1 MAKQE
6 IRDRSDPE
14 SMRAFMRA
22 LLEDVRALERM
33 LEGEWFETGVRRIG
47 AEQEMFLVDRGYYPA
62 NRALTLLEEL
72 PRTAFTTE
80 LGQFNLELNLTPLVF
95 QKACLAELHRELD
108 QRLAQVR
115 EVGARHGVRVLL
127 TGILP
132 TLEKRHLGLDSM
144 TPIPRYYQLNQIMRG
159 LRGGEFRTYIK
170 GLDEFQTKHDN
181 VMLEA
186 CNTSFQLHFQVG
198 PGEFAMLYNV
208 AQLAT
213 APVLAASVNSPV
225 LLRHR
230 LWHET
235 RVALFQQS
243 VDTRSETHAQRGGRV
258 RVSFGDHWIER
269 SILEIFR
276 EDVARYRVL
285 IATELEESPLDRL
298 ARGEVPELKALRLH
312 NGTIYRWNRPCYGVA
327 DGRAHLRIEARAL
340 PAGPSVLDE
349 VANAAFFFG
358 LMCAL
363 SDEYGDP
370 KDKLPFDDAKA
381 NFMAAARYGLHA
393 RLHWFGGRTVGAEEL
408 ILQELL
414 PLARRG
420 LSSRGI
426 DAGDVS
432 RYLDVIERRVASG
445 RTGAQW
451 MLDSLEAME
460 GQGRPDERYRS
471 LTSSLIAQQWTGQP
485 VHTWTLAA
493 LESAA
498 DVRDSYRTVGQFMT
512 TDLFTVHPE
521 DLIDLAASVMDWKHL
536 RHVPVEDHEGHLV
549 GLVTHRMLLRQVSQ
563 GQTSRPVA
571 VREIMRPDPV
581 TVTPE
586 TTTLEALELM
596 RASKLGCLP
605 VLQDGKLVG
614 IVTESDFIDV
624 SARLLDEWLRQD

>member
-1 MAKQE
+1 MAKQD

-33 LEGEWFETGVRRIG
+33 LAGEWLETGVRRIG
-47 AEQEMFLVDRGYYPA
+47 AEQEMFLVDRGLRPA

-72 PRTAFTTE
+72 PRNFFTTE

-95 QKACLAELHRELD
+95 QGDCLSRLEQELD
-108 QRLAQVR
+108 VR
-115 EVGARHGVRVLL
+115 MAEVRAVAAKHGVRVLL

-198 PGEFAMLYNV
+198 PGEFALLYNV

-213 APVLAASVNSPV
+213 APVLAAAVNSPV

-243 VDTRSETHAQRGGRV
+243 VDTRSETHTQRGGRV
-258 RVSFGDHWIER
+258 RVNFGDHWIEE

-285 IATELEESPLDRL
+285 IATELEESPLAKLD
-298 ARGEVPELKALRLH
+298 RGEVPELKALRLH

-327 DGRAHLRIEARAL
+327 GGRAHLRIEARAL

-358 LMCAL
+358 LMCGL

-370 KDKLPFDDAKA
+370 KDKMPFDDAKA

-408 ILQELL
+408 IEKELL

-420 LSSRGI
+420 LASRGI
-426 DAGDVS
+426 AADDVE
-432 RYLDVIERRVASG
+432 RYLAVIEQRVKSG

-451 MLDSLEAME
+451 MLDSLENISDRV
-460 GQGRPDERYRS
+460 RPDERYS
-471 LTSSLIAQQWTGQP
+471 ALTSAMLAHQWNGKP
-485 VHTWTLAA
+485 VHEWPLAEV
-493 LESAA
+493 ESSA
-498 DVRDSYRTVGQFMT
+498 DARDSYRTVGQFMS

-521 DLIDLAASVMDWKHL
+521 DLIDLAASVMDWEHL

-549 GLVTHRMLLRQVSQ
+549 GLVSHRQLLRQVSQ
-563 GQTSRPVA
+563 GQTNRPVA
-571 VREIMRPDPV
+571 VREIMIPAPV

-586 TTTLEALELM
+586 TTTLEALGLM
-596 RASKLGCLP
+596 RTNKVGCLP
-605 VLQDGKLVG
+605 VVHDAKLVG
-614 IVTESDFIDV
+614 LVTESDFIDV
-624 SARLLDEWLRQD
+624 SARLLDEWLRQS

>member
-14 SMRAFMRA
+14 SMRTFMKA
-22 LLEDVRALERM
+22 LLEDVHALEKM
-33 LEGEWFETGVRRIG
+33 LEGEWFETGIRRIG
-47 AEQEMFLVDRGYYPA
+47 AEQEMFLVDRALRPA

-72 PRTAFTTE
+72 PRNFFTTE

-95 QKACLAELHRELD
+95 QKDCLAALHRELD
-108 QRLAQVR
+108 ERLGQVR
-115 EVGARHGVRVLL
+115 EVAAKHGVKILL

-132 TLEKRHLGLDSM
+132 TLEKRDLGLDSM
-144 TPIPRYYQLNQIMRG
+144 TPIPRYYQLNQIMRN

-213 APVLAASVNSPV
+213 APVLAAAVNSPV

-243 VDTRSETHAQRGGRV
+243 VDTRSETHTQRGGRV
-258 RVSFGDHWIER
+258 RVNFGDHWIEN

-285 IATELEESPLDRL
+285 IATELEESPLAKL
-298 ARGEVPELKALRLH
+298 ARGEAPELKALRLH
-312 NGTIYRWNRPCYGVA
+312 NGTIYRWNRPCYGVVN
-327 DGRAHLRIEARAL
+327 GLAHLRIEARAL

-358 LMCAL
+358 LMCGL

-370 KDKLPFDDAKA
+370 KDKMPFDDAKA

-408 ILQELL
+408 IEKELL

-420 LSSRGI
+420 LASRGI
-426 DAGDVS
+426 DAADIE
-432 RYLDVIERRVASG
+432 RYLGVLEARVKSG
-445 RTGAQW
+445 RTGSQW
-451 MLDSLEAME
+451 LLDSLEQMD
-460 GQGRPDERYRS
+460 GQGRADERYRS
-471 LTSSLIAQQWTGQP
+471 LTSAMLEQQWAGKP
-485 VHTWTLAA
+485 VHEWQLAHV
-493 LESAA
+493 ESSA
-498 DVRDSYRTVGQFMT
+498 DARDSYRTVSQFMS

-521 DLIDLAASVMDWKHL
+521 DLVDLAASVMDWEHL

-549 GLVTHRMLLRQVSQ
+549 GLITHRQLLRQISQ
-563 GQTSRPVA
+563 GKSGRPVA
-571 VREIMRPDPV
+571 VREIMKPDPV
-581 TVTPE
+581 VISPE
-586 TTTLEALELM
+586 TTTLDALDLM
-596 RASKLGCLP
+596 RAQKLGCLP
-605 VLQDGKLVG
+605 VVQEGKLVG
-614 IVTESDFIDV
+614 LVTESDFIDV

>member
-1 MAKQE
+1 MAKTE
-6 IRDRSDPE
+6 IRERSDPE

-22 LLEDVRALERM
+22 LLEDLRALEQM
-33 LEGEWFETGVRRIG
+33 LAGEWFETGVRRIG
-47 AEQEMFLVDRGYYPA
+47 AEQEMFLVDRALRPA
-62 NRALTLLEEL
+62 NKVLTLLEEL
-72 PRTAFTTE
+72 PRSAFTTE
-80 LGQFNLELNLTPLVF
+80 LGQFNLELNLSPLLF
-95 QKACLAELHRELD
+95 QKDCLSRLEQELDSRLAE
-108 QRLAQVR
+108 VR
-115 EVGARHGVRVLL
+115 AVAAKHGVKVLL

-208 AQLAT
+208 AQVAT
-213 APVLAASVNSPV
+213 APVLAAAVNSPV

-243 VDTRSETHAQRGGRV
+243 VDTRSETHTQRGGRV
-258 RVSFGDHWIER
+258 RVNFGDRWVED

-285 IATELEESPLDRL
+285 ISTELEESPLAKL
-298 ARGEVPELKALRLH
+298 ARGEAPELKALRLH
-312 NGTIYRWNRPCYGVA
+312 NGTIYRWNRPCYGVV
-327 DGRAHLRIEARAL
+327 DGKAHLRIEARAL

-358 LMCAL
+358 LMCVL

-370 KDKLPFDDAKA
+370 KGKMPFDDAKA

-393 RLHWFGGRTVGAEEL
+393 RLHWFGGKTVGAEEL
-408 ILQELL
+408 ILRELL

-420 LSSRGI
+420 LATRGI
-426 DAGDVS
+426 DSADVD
-432 RYLDVIERRVASG
+432 RYLEVIERRVQSG

-451 MLDSLEAME
+451 MLDSLECIDGE
-460 GQGRPDERYRS
+460 GRPDERYRA
-471 LTSSLIAQQWTGQP
+471 LTARDARAAVDGQARAR
-485 VHTWTLAA
+485 VAA
-493 LESAA
+493 GRGRELGQRARQLPHGRASTCPPTSHRASRGPDRSRGE
-498 DVRDSYRTVGQFMT
+498 RDG
-512 TDLFTVHPE
+512 LGAP
-521 DLIDLAASVMDWKHL
+521 A
-536 RHVPVEDHEGHLV
+536 HVPVEDHEGHLV
-549 GLVTHRMLLRQVSQ
+549 GLVTHRQLLRQVSQ
-563 GQTSRPVA
+563 GQSGRPFA
-571 VREIMRPDPV
+571 VREIMRPDPI
-581 TVTPE
+581 TGDARDHHDRRARPD
-586 TTTLEALELM
+586 AL
-596 RASKLGCLP
+596 A
-605 VLQDGKLVG
+605 Q
-614 IVTESDFIDV
+614 
-624 SARLLDEWLRQD
+624 ARLPARWYRTGSSWARHRVRLPRRLGATPHGWLRQD

>member
-47 AEQEMFLVDRGYYPA
+47 AEQEMFLVDRALRPA

-72 PRTAFTTE
+72 PRSAFTTE
-80 LGQFNLELNLTPLVF
+80 LGQFNLELNLVPRVF
-95 QKACLAELHRELD
+95 QDDCLSLLHGELEE
-108 QRLAQVR
+108 RLQEVR
-115 EVGARHGVRVLL
+115 EVAVKHGVRVLL

-198 PGEFAMLYNV
+198 PGEFALLYNV

-213 APVLAASVNSPV
+213 APVLAAAVNSPV

-230 LWHET
+230 LWQET

-243 VDTRSETHAQRGGRV
+243 VDTRSEVHAQRGGRV
-258 RVSFGDHWIER
+258 RVSFGDHWIEA

-285 IATELEESPLDRL
+285 IATELEESPLAKL
-298 ARGEVPELKALRLH
+298 ARGEAPELKALRLH
-312 NGTIYRWNRPCYGVA
+312 NGTIYRWNRPCYGLVE
-327 DGRAHLRIEARAL
+327 GKAHLRIEARAL

-370 KDKLPFDDAKA
+370 KDKMPFDDAKA

-393 RLHWFGGRTVGAEEL
+393 RLHWFGNRTVGADQL
-408 ILQELL
+408 IEQELL

-426 DAGDVS
+426 RAADVE
-432 RYLDVIERRVASG
+432 RYLDVIERRVRSG

-451 MLDSLEAME
+451 MLDSLESID
-460 GQGRPDERYRS
+460 GQGRPDERYRA
-471 LTSSLIAQQWTGQP
+471 LTADMLRNQWSGRP
-485 VHTWTLAA
+485 VHEWPLAQV
-493 LESAA
+493 ESTA
-498 DVRDSYRTVGQFMT
+498 DARESYRTIGQFMS

-536 RHVPVEDHEGHLV
+536 RHVPVEDHEGRLV
-549 GLVTHRMLLRQVSQ
+549 GLVTHRQLLRQVSQ
-563 GQTSRPVA
+563 GHAGRAVA
-571 VREIMRPDPV
+571 VREIMNPDPV
-581 TVTPE
+581 TAAPE
-586 TTTLEALELM
+586 TTTLDALEMM
-596 RASKLGCLP
+596 RAGKLGCLP
-605 VLQDGKLVG
+605 VVQDGKLVG
-614 IVTESDFIDV
+614 LVTESDFIDV
-624 SARLLDEWLRQD
+624 SARLLDEWLRQA

>member
-22 LLEDVRALERM
+22 LLEDVHALEKM

-47 AEQEMFLVDRGYYPA
+47 AEQEMFLIDRALRPA
-62 NRALTLLEEL
+62 NRALTLLEDL
-72 PRTAFTTE
+72 PRSAFTTE

-95 QKACLAELHRELD
+95 QKDCLSRLEQELD
-108 QRLAQVR
+108 QRLREVR
-115 EVGARHGVRVLL
+115 EVAAKHGVKVLL

-208 AQLAT
+208 AQIAT
-213 APVLAASVNSPV
+213 APVLAAAVNSPV

-243 VDTRSETHAQRGGRV
+243 VDTRSETHTQRGGRV
-258 RVSFGDHWIER
+258 RVNFGDRWVNQ

-285 IATELEESPLDRL
+285 IATELEDSPLAKL
-298 ARGEVPELKALRLH
+298 ARGQAPDLKALRLH
-312 NGTIYRWNRPCYGVA
+312 NGTIYRWNRPCYGVV
-327 DGRAHLRIEARAL
+327 DGKAHLRIEARAL

-349 VANAAFFFG
+349 VANAAFFYG
-358 LMCAL
+358 LMCVL

-370 KDKLPFDDAKA
+370 QGKMSFDDAKA

-393 RLHWFGGRTVGAEEL
+393 RLHWFGDRTVGAEEL
-408 ILQELL
+408 IERELL

-420 LSSRGI
+420 LETRGI
-426 DAGDVS
+426 DRADIE
-432 RYLDVIERRVASG
+432 RYLGVIEQRVKGG

-451 MLDSLEAME
+451 MLDSLERM
-460 GQGRPDERYRS
+460 GSKGRADERYRS
-471 LTSSLIAQQWTGQP
+471 LTARMLEHQWSGKP
-485 VHTWTLAA
+485 VHEWPLAEV
-493 LESAA
+493 ESSAGA
-498 DVRDSYRTVGQFMT
+498 RDSYRTVGQFMS

-521 DLIDLAASVMDWKHL
+521 DLIDLAASVMDWEHL

-549 GLVTHRMLLRQVSQ
+549 GLVTHRQLLRQVSQ
-563 GQTSRPVA
+563 GQAGRPVA
-571 VREIMRPDPV
+571 VREIMKPDPV
-581 TVTPE
+581 TVSPD
-586 TTTLEALELM
+586 TTTIEALDLM

-605 VLQDGKLVG
+605 VVQDGKLVG
-614 IVTESDFIDV
+614 LVTESDFIDV
-624 SARLLDEWLRQD
+624 SARLLDEWLRQE

>member
-22 LLEDVRALERM
+22 LLEDVRALEHM
-33 LEGEWFETGVRRIG
+33 LAGEWFETGVRRIG
-47 AEQEMFLVDRGYYPA
+47 AEQEMFLVDRALRPA
-62 NRALTLLEEL
+62 NRALSLLEEL
-72 PRTAFTTE
+72 PRSSFTTE

-95 QKACLAELHRELD
+95 QKDCLSALHKELDVRLAE
-108 QRLAQVR
+108 VR
-115 EVGARHGVRVLL
+115 EVAAKHGVRVLL

-213 APVLAASVNSPV
+213 APVLAAAVNSPV

-243 VDTRSETHAQRGGRV
+243 VDTRSETHTQRGGRV
-258 RVSFGDHWIER
+258 RVNFGDHWIAD

-285 IATELEESPLDRL
+285 IATELEDSPLEKL
-298 ARGEVPELKALRLH
+298 ARGEAPELKALRLH
-312 NGTIYRWNRPCYGVA
+312 NGTIYRWNRPCYGLA
-327 DGRAHLRIEARAL
+327 GGRAHLRIEARAL

-349 VANAAFFFG
+349 VANSAFFFG

-370 KDKLPFDDAKA
+370 KDKMPFDDAKA

-393 RLHWFGGRTVGAEEL
+393 RLHWFGGQTLGADEL
-408 ILQELL
+408 IQKELL

-420 LSSRGI
+420 LASRGL
-426 DAGDVS
+426 DAADCT
-432 RYLDVIERRVASG
+432 RYLDVIGERVERG

-451 MLDSLEAME
+451 MLDSLEGLE
-460 GQGRPDERYRS
+460 GKGRPDERYRG
-471 LTSSLIAQQWTGQP
+471 LTATMLDQQWSGKP
-485 VHTWTLAA
+485 VHTWPLAE
-493 LESAA
+493 LESSA
-498 DVRDSYRTVGQFMT
+498 DARDSYRTVGQFMS

-521 DLIDLAASVMDWKHL
+521 DLIDLAASVMDWEHL

-549 GLVTHRMLLRQVSQ
+549 GLVTHRQLLRQVSQ
-563 GQTSRPVA
+563 GQSGRPVA

-596 RASKLGCLP
+596 RSSKLGCLP
-605 VLQDGKLVG
+605 VVQDGKLVG
-614 IVTESDFIDV
+614 LVTESDFIDV
-624 SARLLDEWLRQD
+624 SARLLDEWLRQG

>member
-33 LEGEWFETGVRRIG
+33 LAGEWFETGVRRIG
-47 AEQEMFLVDRGYYPA
+47 AEQEMFLVDRGLRPA
-62 NRALTLLEEL
+62 NKSLTLLDEL
-72 PRTAFTTE
+72 PRSSFTTE

-95 QKACLAELHRELD
+95 QKDCLARLHQELD
-108 QRLAQVR
+108 ERMAEVR
-115 EVGARHGVRVLL
+115 EVAARHGVRVLL

-213 APVLAASVNSPV
+213 APVLAAAVNSPV

-258 RVSFGDHWIER
+258 RVNFGDHWIEE

-285 IATELEESPLDRL
+285 ISTDLEESPLSRL
-298 ARGEVPELKALRLH
+298 ERGEAPELKALRLH
-312 NGTIYRWNRPCYGVA
+312 NGTIYRWNRPCYGVV

-349 VANAAFFFG
+349 VANSAFFFG

-370 KDKLPFDDAKA
+370 KDKMPFDDAKT

-393 RLHWFGGRTVGAEEL
+393 RLHWFGETLGADEL
-408 ILQELL
+408 ISRTLL
-414 PLARRG
+414 PLAKKG
-420 LSSRGI
+420 LASRGI
-426 DAGDVS
+426 DTADVE
-432 RYLDVIERRVASG
+432 RYLGVIEQRVKSG

-451 MLDSLEAME
+451 ALDSLEAIE
-460 GQGRPDERYRS
+460 EKVRPDERYRA
-471 LTSSLIAQQWTGQP
+471 LTAAMLKHQWSGAP
-485 VHTWTLAA
+485 VHEWPLAEV
-493 LESAA
+493 ESSTDA
-498 DVRDSYRTVGQFMT
+498 RDSYRTVGQFMS

-521 DLIDLAASVMDWKHL
+521 DLIDLAASVMDWEHL

-549 GLVTHRMLLRQVSQ
+549 GLVTHRQLLRQVSQ
-563 GQTSRPVA
+563 GQAGRPVA
-571 VREIMRPDPV
+571 VREIMRPEPV

-586 TTTLEALELM
+586 TTTLEALGLM
-596 RASKLGCLP
+596 RTSKLGCLP
-605 VLQDGKLVG
+605 VVQDGKLVG
-614 IVTESDFIDV
+614 LVTESDFIDV
-624 SARLLDEWLRQD
+624 SARLLTEWLRQA